1 MMIDGVDDENEQS
14 DETKNKD
21 QPWNTVNVDALD
33 GLNSGDLA
41 PVIELLR
48 SSTPLHSEIRLLLAE
63 MLDPDA
69 EGKRRL
75 TWGYRQSNR
84 PTSDSNIMR
93 DIILGKEASDLY
105 AEIGKG
111 GYESAIKVTAE
122 KNDVSEPT
130 VKNAYRIWKRFKE
143 GLEEDPSDL
152 V

>member
-21 QPWNTVNVDALD
+21 QPWNTVNVDALG

-48 SSTPLHSEIRLLLAE
+48 CPASIHPEIRLLLAE

-69 EGKRRL
+69 DGANRL
-75 TWGYRQSNR
+75 TWGYRHPNR
-84 PTSDSNIMR
+84 PASDSTLIR
-93 DIILGKEASDLY
+93 DIIIGKEASDLY

-130 VKNAYRIWKRFKE
+130 VKNAYRIWKRFQE

>member
-93 DIILGKEASDLY
+93 DIILGNEASDLY

>member
-33 GLNSGDLA
+33 GLNCGDLA

-48 SSTPLHSEIRLLLAE
+48 SSTPLHPEIRLLLAE

-93 DIILGKEASDLY
+93 DIILGNEASDLY

>member
-63 MLDPDA
+63 MLDLDA

-93 DIILGKEASDLY
+93 DIILGNEASDLF
-105 AEIGKG
+105 AEYGGG
-111 GYESAIKVTAE
+111 GYDSAINATAK